1 MDFKANYK
9 VTECEA
15 FEPWLTS
22 LCTESV
28 KPTGKEK
35 YYACPN
41 PDEIIV
47 LAGYETYHGR
57 VGDPE
62 SFRLIYPSAV
72 QQVYIRADAGSI
84 LLTSDSDLT
93 CIDSAGPSWAM
104 SHLTTNDIVFD
115 DVRGGII
122 YGNGEVD
129 DKSDPAECPFEIEI
143 NSGKI
148 LKGGLSQGVTRSV
161 ALNGRWSSDELDKLF

>member
-47 LAGYETYHGR
+47 LQVMRHTMA
-57 VGDPE
+57 E
-62 SFRLIYPSAV
+62 S
-72 QQVYIRADAGSI
+72 
-84 LLTSDSDLT
+84 
-93 CIDSAGPSWAM
+93 
-104 SHLTTNDIVFD
+104 
-115 DVRGGII
+115 
-122 YGNGEVD
+122 
-129 DKSDPAECPFEIEI
+129 EIQ
-143 NSGKI
+143 NLSG
-148 LKGGLSQGVTRSV
+148 
-161 ALNGRWSSDELDKLF
+161 